1 MATWRR
7 RFCAACN
14 QPVEL
19 SASARQRHDATGESL
34 SAQHEIFN
42 GDKQLQIACSLQLS
56 SFALGAPQLEPCC
69 KQQQVLHLAQLH
81 SSCSHGVAA
90 AVKTNLNMVRS
101 QVLHW
106 PFSNKRNAA
115 CTCGMFR
122 LNICSACSCVCS
134 ALAPQLQCTC
144 CHCLVVMVA
153 LQAAIMKP
161 VSNAVY
167 TVITADEAL
176 ELVLAIVQTMT
187 RASSRFN
194 QSVSWCLKLGIGA
207 GGFSWGATNK
217 WCQRFASTQDVHH
230 IAMTHYS
237 AAVWCV
243 APQHQL
249 YVEHCR

>member
-1 MATWRR
+1 MFITAELLRAGCTAVGAVLQTAT
-7 RFCAACN
+7 
-14 QPVEL
+14 
-19 SASARQRHDATGESL
+19 SATPGATAL
-34 SAQHEIFN
+34 
-42 GDKQLQIACSLQLS
+42 QLQPWRCCSCQNEFKHGALTGLALAILKQAQCSLHMRDVS
-56 SFALGAPQLEPCC
+56 SQ
-69 KQQQVLHLAQLH
+69 HLQCML
-81 SSCSHGVAA
+81 
-90 AVKTNLNMVRS
+90 
-101 QVLHW
+101 
-106 PFSNKRNAA
+106 
-115 CTCGMFR
+115 
-122 LNICSACSCVCS
+122 CVCS